1 MTRST
6 GVLLSLL
13 ALGVLP
19 LALACREPLTSSDAS
34 VDAMRGADAA
44 IESDAGPRPDAFR
57 DPDAGPPEDLEGAIA
72 YWAEAGS
79 LAGVAALAADDDT
92 RVVVTIGMA
101 TDTTAVDEHTL
112 FNVASLSKTFTCALI
127 LSLVEEG
134 LLDLDAPLSEI
145 LPELPIVHPAFPD
158 APITTRMLLSHTSGL
173 VDDFLVL
180 GEYTNTG
187 MDDPTIGFEAFT
199 RAYVEDPAHWGAEPG
214 TRRSY
219 CNAGYGVLGLVI
231 ERASGQSVRD
241 LTQARLGPVGLDGA
255 GWFFADI
262 DTSRLA
268 TPYAKSGRGYAALP
282 HHGFAFYTAS
292 SMMISVTGVER
303 WLRLHLDDGTIDG
316 VRILEASS
324 VEETRR
330 IQFPDAARSQGL
342 TWSEEITGGER
353 FWGHSGA
360 SYGTSAQMR
369 YRPESRRLLVVLSN
383 SDAYIRNRA
392 GLTEGADAI
401 DAILERLDH
410 ELDVR

>member
-1 MTRST
+1 MTRTT
-6 GVLLSLL
+6 GQLLSSL
-13 ALGVLP
+13 ALVALP
-19 LALACREPLTSSDAS
+19 LALACREPAGTSDAS
-34 VDAMRGADAA
+34 VDAMHVEDAA
-44 IESDAGPRPDAFR
+44 VELDAGPGPDAPR
-57 DPDAGPPEDLEGAIA
+57 APDAGPPEDLEGAIA

-92 RVVVTIGMA
+92 RLVVTTGMA
-101 TDTTAVDEHTL
+101 TDTTEVDEHTL
-112 FNVASLSKTFTCALI
+112 FNVASLSKTFTCALV
-127 LSLVEEG
+127 LSLVEQG
-134 LLDLDAPLSEI
+134 LLELDAPLSEI
-145 LPELPIVHPAFPD
+145 LPDVPIVHPRFPD

-173 VDDFLVL
+173 VDDFLFL

-187 MDDPTIGFEAFT
+187 MDDPSVGFEAFT
-199 RAYVEDPAHWGAEPG
+199 RAYVEVEAHWGAEPG
-214 TRRSY
+214 TRHDY
-219 CNAGYGVLGLVI
+219 CNAGYGLLGLVI
-231 ERASGQSVRD
+231 ERVSGRDLRD
-241 LTQARLGPVGLDGA
+241 LTRERLGPAGLDGA

-268 TPYAKSGRGYAALP
+268 TPYAKSGRRYAALP
-282 HHGFAFYTAS
+282 HHGFAFYPAS
-292 SMMISVTGVER
+292 SMMISVSGVER
-303 WLRLHLDDGTIDG
+303 WLRLHVEDGTIDG
-316 VRILEASS
+316 MRILDASS

-330 IQFPDAARSQGL
+330 IQFPDADGSQGL
-342 TWSEEITGGER
+342 TWYHQRTGGER
-353 FWGHSGA
+353 FWGHSGS